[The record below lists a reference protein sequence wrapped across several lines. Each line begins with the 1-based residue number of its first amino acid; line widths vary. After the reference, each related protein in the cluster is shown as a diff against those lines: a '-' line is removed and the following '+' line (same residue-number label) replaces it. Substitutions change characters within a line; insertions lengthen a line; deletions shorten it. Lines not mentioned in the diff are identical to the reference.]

1 MCLLDGKLIS
11 RFLFFLF
18 DSSNVVYGLYS
29 LCYYIKGLV
38 PFLIFSHGNSIFR
51 IDLEGMNYEQ
61 LVADAGVSVI
71 TDFCYNE
78 GRLYW
83 VDLQR
88 QLLQKAREVAGSLH
102 RAALGGME
110 VKLLLETS
118 GKIAAVS
125 LDELDKRLFW
135 IQYHREGG
143 DPCICSCDYD
153 GGSVPFSKYPL
164 WHNLLAASLFGDRI
178 FYSTWKKKTIW
189 IANKHTGKDMVKI
202 TLNSSFV
209 PPSGIKVVHPLVQP
223 KAEGDAWASVLK
235 WTERANMDGSQR
247 ERLIE
252 EDAGLAEGLAV
263 DWIGRKLYWTDR
275 GKSLIEGSDLNGKY
289 REIIIKKGISQPRGI
304 AVHPMANGIAINYL
318 TDKLYWC
325 NAKQSVIEMSNLDG
339 LKCQRLAQKDVGS
352 GDNLSSEVAP
362 LDVLAGSRELDYNII
377 KTDAMGCSTRAEC
390 VSEGADVT
398 CQSLKGFAGDGKQ
411 CSADPL
417 ATPGSDVSMQTS
429 TGGICTVL
437 AVGISG
443 TSARWLSGVL
453 VLAFLLL
460 LGLCRAHYYYRVLG
474 TIIMENGAPDAYG
487 HRTRKLY
494 CIIQ

>member
-1 MCLLDGKLIS
+1 
-11 RFLFFLF
+11 
-18 DSSNVVYGLYS
+18 
-29 LCYYIKGLV
+29 
-38 PFLIFSHGNSIFR
+38 
-51 IDLEGMNYEQ
+51 
-61 LVADAGVSVI
+61 
-71 TDFCYNE
+71 
-78 GRLYW
+78 
-83 VDLQR
+83 
-88 QLLQKAREVAGSLH
+88 
-102 RAALGGME
+102 ME

-362 LDVLAGSRELDYNII
+362 LDVLAGSRELDYNV
-377 KTDAMGCSTRAEC
+377 R
-390 VSEGADVT
+390 VSAPASGRDH
-398 CQSLKGFAGDGKQ
+398 G
-411 CSADPL
+411 
-417 ATPGSDVSMQTS
+417 VS
-429 TGGICTVL
+429 
-437 AVGISG
+437 
-443 TSARWLSGVL
+443 
-453 VLAFLLL
+453 
-460 LGLCRAHYYYRVLG
+460 VLG